1 MKSTE
6 RTTNVI
12 VLLTDFGSKDGFAG
26 VMKGVILK
34 MNPKATI
41 VDLTHEIPPQD
52 VNAAAYVL
60 WSAHSYF
67 PSGTVFVAVV
77 DPGVGTERRILCA
90 EGRSHIFLAPDN
102 GILRYVEADGVLTR
116 VWEVRD
122 ERYFLPCVSSTFHG
136 RDIFAPVA
144 ARLSLGLNP
153 SKLGRRVALPRQR
166 REFAYLDGRKTGKYL
181 GNVIHIDRFG
191 NLITNLRVRPDQ
203 RIPFGGLTLSI
214 KSRVIQGLSQAYAQG
229 SPNRPVALINSSNL
243 IEIGVRNGSAREL
256 LKAKVGDKVMIAI
269 KSR

>member
-12 VLLTDFGSKDGFAG
+12 VLLTDFGLRDGFAG
-26 VMKGVILK
+26 AMKGVILGI
-34 MNPKATI
+34 NPKATV

-60 WSAHSYF
+60 WSTHSF
-67 PSGTVFVAVV
+67 FARGTIFLVVV
-77 DPGVGTERRILCA
+77 DPGVGTERRILCV
-90 EGRSHIFLAPDN
+90 EGRNHIFLAPDN
-102 GILRYVEADGVLTR
+102 GVLKYLEADGLLTR
-116 VWEVRD
+116 AWEVRN
-122 ERYFLPCVSSTFHG
+122 ERYFLSHVSSTFHG

-153 SKLGRRVALPRQR
+153 SKLGRRVALSRPR

-191 NLITNLRVRPDQ
+191 NLITNLRLSPGEGLSSGRLTVR
-203 RIPFGGLTLSI
+203 I

-256 LKAKVGDKVMIAI
+256 LKAKVGDKVMIEI
-269 KSR
+269 KNR